1 MQQEAVIKESL
12 RIIPA
17 VPGLLPRIVPSTGLT
32 IALHYLPPG
41 TRISA
46 AHYVFHHNES
56 IFPNPEKFD
65 PDRWL
70 NKSPEELQLPEQYF
84 MPFSKGPRACIGM
97 KQSWV
102 FMYLVV
108 VYLLGR
114 FEMGIGEGMPG
125 VLEWVDD
132 GTAVPVVK
140 PTVRV
145 VEKV

>member
-1 MQQEAVIKESL
+1 MKESL

-17 VPGLLPRIVPSTGLT
+17 VPGLLPRVVPSTGLN
-32 IALHYLPPG
+32 IASHYLPSG

-46 AHYVFHHNES
+46 AHYVFHHNET

-70 NKSPEELQLPEQYF
+70 NKSSEALQLMEQYF

-102 FMYLVV
+102 FMYTAV

-114 FEMGIGEGMPG
+114 FEMRLGEGLPG

-132 GTAVPVVK
+132 GTAVPVVR
-140 PTVRV
+140 PAVRV
-145 VEKV
+145 VERG